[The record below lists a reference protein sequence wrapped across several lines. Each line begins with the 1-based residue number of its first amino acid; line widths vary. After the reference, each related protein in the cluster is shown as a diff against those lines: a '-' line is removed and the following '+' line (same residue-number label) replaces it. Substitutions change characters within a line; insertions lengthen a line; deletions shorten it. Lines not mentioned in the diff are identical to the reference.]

1 MSIAVYISEKKK
13 ERRKYK
19 TENLKV
25 GMTIATYISVRGD
38 MKMRHILIATHGLL
52 ASGARSTMEFLI
64 GNVDN
69 VDYITAYVDGQKSIN
84 EQIEEYF
91 AKIPQE
97 DEVVIFT
104 DIKGGS
110 VNQKMIP
117 YCVRENTFLVSGFN
131 LAVLIEVTMTPE
143 KLTNEFLKAKIEEAR
158 EQLCLVE
165 IEKNNT
171 EENDDDFLL

>member
-1 MSIAVYISEKKK
+1 
-13 ERRKYK
+13 
-19 TENLKV
+19 
-25 GMTIATYISVRGD
+25 
-38 MKMRHILIATHGLL
+38 MRHILIATHGLL
-52 ASGARSTMEFLI
+52 ASGAKSTMNFLI

-69 VDYITAYVDGQKSIN
+69 VDYITAYVDGEKPIN

-117 YCVRENTFLVSGFN
+117 YCVRKNTFLVSGFN
-131 LAVLIEVTMTPE
+131 LAILIEVTMTPE
-143 KLTNEFLKAKIEEAR
+143 KLTNDFLKAKIEEAR
-158 EQLCLVE
+158 NQLCLVE
-165 IEKNNT
+165 LENKT

>member
-1 MSIAVYISEKKK
+1 MARQLQYISEKKGEK
-13 ERRKYK
+13 IKKLKSWHDNCNLYK
-19 TENLKV
+19 CK
-25 GMTIATYISVRGD
+25 GD
-38 MKMRHILIATHGLL
+38 IKMRHILIATHGLL

-69 VDYITAYVDGQKSIN
+69 VDYITAYVDGAKPIN

-143 KLTNEFLKAKIEEAR
+143 KLTNDFLKAKIEEAR
-158 EQLCLVE
+158 NQLCLVE
-165 IEKNNT
+165 LENKT

>member
-1 MSIAVYISEKKK
+1 
-13 ERRKYK
+13 
-19 TENLKV
+19 
-25 GMTIATYISVRGD
+25 

-52 ASGARSTMEFLI
+52 ASGARSTMQFLI

-69 VDYITAYVDGQKSIN
+69 VDYITAYVDGQKPIN

-91 AKIPQE
+91 AKIPQG

-117 YCVRENTFLVSGFN
+117 YCERENTFLVSDFN

-171 EENDDDFLL
+171 EEDDDDFLL

>member
-1 MSIAVYISEKKK
+1 MTIAVYISEKKRK
-13 ERRKYK
+13 EKNKKRKLKSWHDNCDLYK
-19 TENLKV
+19 CK
-25 GMTIATYISVRGD
+25 GD
-38 MKMRHILIATHGLL
+38 IKMRHILIATHGLL

-69 VDYITAYVDGQKSIN
+69 VDYITAYVDGVKPIN

-143 KLTNEFLKAKIEEAR
+143 KLTNDFLKAKIEEAR

>member
-1 MSIAVYISEKKK
+1 MTIAVYISEKKRK
-13 ERRKYK
+13 EKNKKRKLKSWHANCDLYK
-19 TENLKV
+19 CK
-25 GMTIATYISVRGD
+25 GD
-38 MKMRHILIATHGLL
+38 IKMRHILIATHGLL

-69 VDYITAYVDGQKSIN
+69 VDYITAYVDGVKPIN

-117 YCVRENTFLVSGFN
+117 YCVRKNTFLVSGFN

-143 KLTNEFLKAKIEEAR
+143 KLTNDFLKAKIEEAR

>member
-1 MSIAVYISEKKK
+1 MTIAVYISEKKK
-13 ERRKYK
+13 KGENKKIRKLKSWHDNCNLYK
-19 TENLKV
+19 RK
-25 GMTIATYISVRGD
+25 GD

-69 VDYITAYVDGQKSIN
+69 VDYITAYVDGQKPIN

>member
-1 MSIAVYISEKKK
+1 
-13 ERRKYK
+13 
-19 TENLKV
+19 
-25 GMTIATYISVRGD
+25 
-38 MKMRHILIATHGLL
+38 MRHILIATHGLL
-52 ASGARSTMEFLI
+52 ASGAKSTMNFLI

-69 VDYITAYVDGQKSIN
+69 VDYITAYVDGVKPIN

-131 LAVLIEVTMTPE
+131 LAILIEVTMTPE
-143 KLTNEFLKAKIEEAR
+143 KLTNDFLKAKIEEAR
-158 EQLCLVE
+158 NQLCLVE
-165 IEKNNT
+165 LENKT

>member
-1 MSIAVYISEKKK
+1 MQYISEKKGENK
-13 ERRKYK
+13 KRKLKSWHDNCNLYK
-19 TENLKV
+19 CK
-25 GMTIATYISVRGD
+25 GD
-38 MKMRHILIATHGLL
+38 IKMRHILIATHGLL
-52 ASGARSTMEFLI
+52 ASGAKSTMNFLI

-69 VDYITAYVDGQKSIN
+69 VDYITAYVDGAKPIN

-131 LAVLIEVTMTPE
+131 LAILIEVTMTPE
-143 KLTNEFLKAKIEEAR
+143 KLTNDFLKAKIEEAR
-158 EQLCLVE
+158 NQLCLVE
-165 IEKNNT
+165 LENKT

>member
-1 MSIAVYISEKKK
+1 MTIAVYISEKKRK
-13 ERRKYK
+13 EKNKKRKLKSWHDNCNLYK
-19 TENLKV
+19 CK
-25 GMTIATYISVRGD
+25 GD
-38 MKMRHILIATHGLL
+38 IKMRHILIATHGLL
-52 ASGARSTMEFLI
+52 ASGAKSTMEFLI

-69 VDYITAYVDGQKSIN
+69 VDYITAYVDGQKPIN
-84 EQIEEYF
+84 EQIEDYF

-97 DEVVIFT
+97 DEIVIFT

-117 YCVRENTFLVSGFN
+117 YCTRENTFLVSGFN

-165 IEKNNT
+165 IEKNNI

>member
-1 MSIAVYISEKKK
+1 
-13 ERRKYK
+13 
-19 TENLKV
+19 
-25 GMTIATYISVRGD
+25 
-38 MKMRHILIATHGLL
+38 MRHILIATHGLL
-52 ASGARSTMEFLI
+52 ASCARSTMEFLI

-69 VDYITAYVDGQKSIN
+69 VDYITAYVDGVKPIN

-117 YCVRENTFLVSGFN
+117 YCVRKNTFLVS
-131 LAVLIEVTMTPE
+131 PE
-143 KLTNEFLKAKIEEAR
+143 KLTNDFLKAKIEEAR

>member
-1 MSIAVYISEKKK
+1 MTIAVYISEKKRK
-13 ERRKYK
+13 EKNNKRKLKSCHANCDLYK
-19 TENLKV
+19 CK
-25 GMTIATYISVRGD
+25 GD
-38 MKMRHILIATHGLL
+38 IKMRHILIATHGLL

-69 VDYITAYVDGQKSIN
+69 VDYITAYVDGVKPIN

-143 KLTNEFLKAKIEEAR
+143 KLTNDFLKAKIEEAR

>member
-1 MSIAVYISEKKK
+1 M
-13 ERRKYK
+13 
-19 TENLKV
+19 N
-25 GMTIATYISVRGD
+25 
-38 MKMRHILIATHGLL
+38 
-52 ASGARSTMEFLI
+52 FLI

-69 VDYITAYVDGQKSIN
+69 VDYITAYVDGAKPIN

-131 LAVLIEVTMTPE
+131 LAILIEVTMTPE
-143 KLTNEFLKAKIEEAR
+143 KLTNDFLKAKIEEAR
-158 EQLCLVE
+158 NQLCLVE
-165 IEKNNT
+165 LENKT